1 MDSKKYGRWGTG
13 EGGCRIDLLVIQLY
27 HWYDTSTVAC
37 SHLERALRSATGTTP
52 GATRAAVLRADGSL
66 HSGRGGARPP
76 HRPARAAPCRRALG
90 VPLVRRARPASVAPG
105 VSPGRRARG
114 AATLRREPAL
124 LRARARR
131 AGVHGSRV
139 PLHRPGGWD
148 ARRRARGAAEPFL
161 RAGGRR
167 THPGRGRRAL
177 LQSRDRCPRRRRAP
191 RDAGRAG
198 RAGRPASCGLRY
210 AEPLVTGRKRPV
222 LESPGGR
229 WLLLIHQLPPKPDYF
244 RVKIWRRLQRIG
256 AVAIKNSVYVLPHTE
271 QASEDFQWLRHEI
284 VAGGGEASVCQAA
297 FVDGLSDGQ
306 IEALFRAQRDAEY
319 GELARAAAEVA
330 GGSGNG
336 GERDSS
342 GELARLERRLGEIAA
357 LDHFGAPGRR
367 AAEAALTRARD
378 RSKPARRSRT
388 SAARPPPPARPGPGP
403 PRVTRSGVHVDRIA
417 SAWLIRRFIDP
428 KARFRF
434 VASHDAR
441 TAPGELRFDMF
452 EAEYTHEGDRCTF
465 ETLVARFG
473 LTDAGLAV
481 IGELVHDIDCKD
493 GKFGRSETAGL
504 ERMIAGVVR
513 RHMGD
518 DARLERGAA
527 VLDDL
532 YEAFRGM
539 GLGR

>member
-1 MDSKKYGRWGTG
+1 MS
-13 EGGCRIDLLVIQLY
+13 
-27 HWYDTSTVAC
+27 
-37 SHLERALRSATGTTP
+37 
-52 GATRAAVLRADGSL
+52 
-66 HSGRGGARPP
+66 
-76 HRPARAAPCRRALG
+76 
-90 VPLVRRARPASVAPG
+90 
-105 VSPGRRARG
+105 
-114 AATLRREPAL
+114 
-124 LRARARR
+124 
-131 AGVHGSRV
+131 
-139 PLHRPGGWD
+139 
-148 ARRRARGAAEPFL
+148 
-161 RAGGRR
+161 
-167 THPGRGRRAL
+167 
-177 LQSRDRCPRRRRAP
+177 
-191 RDAGRAG
+191 
-198 RAGRPASCGLRY
+198 
-210 AEPLVTGRKRPV
+210 GRKRPV
-222 LESPGGR
+222 LESLGGR

-244 RVKIWRRLQRIG
+244 RVKVWRRLQRIG

-271 QASEDFQWLRHEI
+271 QASEDFQWLRREI

-378 RSKPARRSRT
+378 RSKPARRSRP
-388 SAARPPPPARPGPGP
+388 SAARPARPARPVHG
-403 PRVTRSGVHVDRIA
+403 RTWVTRSGVHVDRIA

-493 GKFGRSETAGL
+493 GKFGRGETAGL

-513 RHMGD
+513 RHTGD

-539 GLGR
+539 GLGH

>member
-27 HWYDTSTVAC
+27 HSYDTSTVAC
-37 SHLERALRSATGTTP
+37 SHLERALRSAPGTTP

-66 HSGRGGARPP
+66 HRGRGAARPP
-76 HRPARAAPCRRALG
+76 RRPARTAARRRALG
-90 VPLVRRARPASVAPG
+90 VPLVHRARPSSVAPG

-131 AGVHGSRV
+131 AGVHRSGV
-139 PLHRPGGWD
+139 ALHRPGGWD

-167 THPGRGRRAL
+167 PHPGRGRRAL

-191 RDAGRAG
+191 RDAR
-198 RAGRPASCGLRY
+198 RAGRPASCGLRH
-210 AEPLVTGRKRPV
+210 AEPLVSGRKCPV

-271 QASEDFQWLRHEI
+271 QASEDFQWLRREI

-388 SAARPPPPARPGPGP
+388 SAARPARPARPAP
-403 PRVTRSGVHVDRIA
+403 PVHGRTWVTRSGVHVDRIA

-473 LTDAGLAV
+473 LTDPGLAV
-481 IGELVHDIDCKD
+481 IGELVHDLDCKD

-513 RHMGD
+513 RHTGD

-532 YEAFRGM
+532 YEAFRGL
-539 GLGR
+539 GLGH